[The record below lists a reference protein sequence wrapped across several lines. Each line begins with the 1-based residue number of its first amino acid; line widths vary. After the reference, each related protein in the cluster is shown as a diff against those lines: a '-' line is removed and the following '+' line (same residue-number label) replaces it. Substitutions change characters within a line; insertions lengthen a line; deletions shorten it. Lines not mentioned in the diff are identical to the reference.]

1 MHPHGPPVSH
11 LSPSCG
17 PMCQGNFPQSSPPR
31 SMPAAALLTAQ
42 LLLCA
47 IHAQTTIASRSHRPT
62 QSPLPARALPCTPF
76 EVIVLLPVRGHA
88 YCLPRVLPQI
98 PPTPRRAKPLSG
110 GRPLSDKQHQAT
122 SPPKV
127 IHVGRSCNRA
137 TCSLP
142 LLPAQLK
149 LRVCPPASH
158 LRSNNR
164 V

>member
-1 MHPHGPPVSH
+1 MSGK
-11 LSPSCG
+11 LSPIFTATLDARSCTARRTTSALCH
-17 PMCQGNFPQSSPPR
+17 PCPNNHCLNKPP
-31 SMPAAALLTAQ
+31 PK
-42 LLLCA
+42 
-47 IHAQTTIASRSHRPT
+47 
-62 QSPLPARALPCTPF
+62 QSPLPARALPRRPF

-88 YCLPRVLPQI
+88 CCLPRVLPQI
-98 PPTPRRAKPLSG
+98 PPTPRHAKPLSG

-127 IHVGRSCNRA
+127 IRVGRSCNRA

-142 LLPAQLK
+142 PLPAQLK
-149 LRVCPPASH
+149 LRVCPPPASH